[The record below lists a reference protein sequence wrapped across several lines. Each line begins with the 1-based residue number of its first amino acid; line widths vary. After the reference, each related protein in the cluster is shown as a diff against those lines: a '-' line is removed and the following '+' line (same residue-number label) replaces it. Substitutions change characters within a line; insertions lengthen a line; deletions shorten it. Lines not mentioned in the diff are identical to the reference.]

1 MELNL
6 TPTLYASEAFK
17 EISWRATPLI
27 HNAKEMICNVITNGI
42 SASLLRL
49 SRSSFNERTIILR
62 E

>member
-6 TPTLYASEAFK
+6 TSVLYASEAFK

-42 SASLLRL
+42 SAL
-49 SRSSFNERTIILR
+49 SCDFRVRRSMR
-62 E
+62 EP